1 MIPAQPRTAD
11 LVSRYLVL
19 TKEIMPHLARTS
31 HPNWPVRND
40 HCFQRIVLDTLCGGV
55 WYDWLPRPA
64 YKNLTQDLAAK
75 AVNLCNKII
84 LGDIDLVVLND
95 QSLKWRGKR

>member
-1 MIPAQPRTAD
+1 MTPAQPRTAD

-31 HPNWPVRND
+31 HPHWPVCND